1 MLLYMSTIRVNTLPS
16 TKHHQLSAETQK
28 GEENKLPQPNTPW
41 YFMVDSSSTE
51 VVSFFYDVL
60 EFQELHNSNASV
72 LALKSFKATSLDTPV
87 QPLVNTNI
95 L

>member
-41 YFMVDSSSTE
+41 YLVDSSSTE
-51 VVSFFYDVL
+51 VGSFFYDVSA
-60 EFQELHNSNASV
+60 FQELHNNNASV
-72 LALKSFKATSLDTPV
+72 LALK
-87 QPLVNTNI
+87 
-95 L
+95 